1 MHAALAQP
9 VSTKFD
15 LAGETSGERAVG
27 RRVPNM
33 PSFDSLLQATE
44 PAAGSIKP
52 SRRGNLP
59 TPATLPSDARAIF
72 AGRENRDTHLA
83 EPEVKRNDEDDDTG
97 WTAISAGEARDA
109 AGARP
114 SSDEP
119 AADADDEPAAATF
132 ASATM
137 AATDQENAAEAA
149 ALASLLIGVPAS
161 TPVADDPR
169 GAVAVTAAT
178 PMGFPA
184 EQAHAHALI
193 GQTPSL
199 PPAET
204 APAPGGD
211 NQITATVQGAGDSLS
226 SRPSSLLV
234 PQAVLAEATQT
245 SASGDPGHPA
255 PAATG
260 PGVNAASTVGAVAQA
275 SRSTEGPAPQPAGSA
290 VSPAPDEAAT
300 PSPIAVAA
308 APASADA
315 GDGDLPQGEQGFSAA
330 AGGHALA
337 ARDKGMRPL
346 ASKAVAAQVGAQI
359 GKAAKIGLTRIDIAL
374 EPASLGKIE
383 VRLDFGRDGRIA
395 ALFVAESRE
404 ALDALR
410 ADARTLERALS
421 EAGVKTDS
429 ASLDFSLRE
438 RGTGSGAFSD
448 RYTGGG
454 SRSVMGGAGELEAE
468 TTLTSNPPT
477 LPSGDRRLDI
487 RA

>member
-9 VSTKFD
+9 VSTKLD
-15 LAGETSGERAVG
+15 LAGETSGDRAAG
-27 RRVPNM
+27 RQLPNM

-44 PAAGSIKP
+44 PAAGTIKA
-52 SRRGNLP
+52 SRRGNPTTTAMLP
-59 TPATLPSDARAIF
+59 DTRAIF
-72 AGRENRDTHLA
+72 AGRESGDPHPADAQEKHMVDDRDDA
-83 EPEVKRNDEDDDTG
+83 G
-97 WTAISAGEARDA
+97 WTATCESGAPEDVS
-109 AGARP
+109 GAR
-114 SSDEP
+114 SASDEP
-119 AADADDEPAAATF
+119 AAEADDEAAAT
-132 ASATM
+132 
-137 AATDQENAAEAA
+137 TDQENAAEAA
-149 ALASLLIGVPAS
+149 ALASLLIGVQSS
-161 TPVADDPR
+161 TSVADDAR
-169 GAVAVTAAT
+169 RTVAVTTAT

-184 EQAHAHALI
+184 ERADALI
-193 GQTPSL
+193 GQSPSP

-204 APAPGGD
+204 APARGGD

-234 PQAVLAEATQT
+234 PQAVLAEATEAQ
-245 SASGDPGHPA
+245 ASGGAPGHPA
-255 PAATG
+255 PAPTG
-260 PGVNAASTVGAVAQA
+260 IGINAASTLGAVAQA
-275 SRSTEGPAPQPAGSA
+275 PRSTEGPAPQPAA
-290 VSPAPDEAAT
+290 SPASQALGETAT

-308 APASADA
+308 APAAADA

-330 AGGHALA
+330 AGAHALA

-346 ASKAVAAQVGAQI
+346 ASKAVAAQVAAHV
-359 GKAAKIGLTRIDIAL
+359 GKAAKAGLTRIDIAL

-410 ADARTLERALS
+410 ADARTLERALA

-438 RGTGSGAFSD
+438 RGTGSGGGFSD
-448 RYTGGG
+448 RYAGGG
-454 SRSVMGGAGELEAE
+454 SRSVMAGVGELDAEA
-468 TTLTSNPPT
+468 TLPSNPPT
-477 LPSGDRRLDI
+477 PPSGDRRLDI